1 MGGWQRFEGGAE
13 DARREQLSTQ
23 QALASSRE
31 GPKLQD
37 KIHIARENRGERCE
51 GEGQRAKRLLGG

>member
-37 KIHIARENRGERCE
+37 KIHIAR
-51 GEGQRAKRLLGG
+51 